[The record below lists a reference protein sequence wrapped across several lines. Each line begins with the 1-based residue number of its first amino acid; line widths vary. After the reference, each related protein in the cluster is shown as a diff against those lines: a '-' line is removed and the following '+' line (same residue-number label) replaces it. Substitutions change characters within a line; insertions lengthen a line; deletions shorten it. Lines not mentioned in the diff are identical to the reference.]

1 MKFDFDA
8 ALPGYR
14 IGLDKKLFL
23 VYKCILKAIFPQ
35 NARALI

>member
-1 MKFDFDA
+1 LWLKIGGGIR
-8 ALPGYR
+8 PW

-35 NARALI
+35 EARAVV